1 MPHMVRRAVFFISCH
16 QCARGR
22 VLVTY
27 WPMSQSL
34 PVLRGAALGQC
45 CRSLVVINDVMGRLS
60 LLQSHFSLLGAAAPD
75 APANGAARILA
86 GAWSDLHDVRNLLS
100 RLAGQEVDHV

>member
-1 MPHMVRRAVFFISCH
+1 
-16 QCARGR
+16 
-22 VLVTY
+22 
-27 WPMSQSL
+27 MSSSL
-34 PVLRGAALGQC
+34 STPVLRGAALGQC
-45 CRSLVVINDVMGRLS
+45 CRSLVVINDVMGRL
-60 LLQSHFSLLGAAAPD
+60 SLLGAAAPD

>member
-1 MPHMVRRAVFFISCH
+1 
-16 QCARGR
+16 
-22 VLVTY
+22 
-27 WPMSQSL
+27 MSSSL
-34 PVLRGAALGQC
+34 STPVLRGAALGQC
-45 CRSLVVINDVMGRLS
+45 CRSLVVINDAMGRLS